1 MGSFQRLRE
10 LLVDVLPV
18 DVDWRLANE
27 VGWRTPYDL
36 GTGRGHYGNRYGAYD
51 GKEEGLF
58 CKDGPVL
65 RKRRKELDNLVLMP
79 QS

>member
-18 DVDWRLANE
+18 GVHWRLANE

-36 GTGRGHYGNRYGAYD
+36 GIGRGHYGNQCGAYD
-51 GKEEGLF
+51 GREEGLL
-58 CKDGPVL
+58 CKDDPVL
-65 RKRRKELDNLVLMP
+65 
-79 QS
+79 